1 MAGESLPSL
10 MTAASL
16 RVSEDEEVEVE
27 VEAEELDREWE
38 RVRRLEEG
46 SGRWTLVLEE
56 PRHKL
61 PIKGEG
67 DRASPVPEP
76 IADESR
82 RIS

>member
-16 RVSEDEEVEVE
+16 RVSEDEEVE

-76 IADESR
+76 IPDESR